1 MTPKAKTL
9 LPSLILAVVVLTP
22 ISRTAMSFLLPDRWQ
37 ISGYYLDGL
46 VCLLI
51 LVLFV
56 SWLASII
63 LHVVRREYMR
73 SVDRLMAGGGIL
85 FLGLILGF
93 GLMHFTPSRI
103 SGWPIDSVYSS
114 TRGKYY
120 ILAYEPIPTDT
131 CYRIFST
138 DATRLNPV
146 WEAEF
151 PRVILD
157 YSEDGSLIENPGLIL
172 SGDEQLLVIKRG
184 GHLTDAIVIDSSQA
198 LTEFVPWS
206 DENREQQWRR
216 RTDRIDFLLK
226 EHSAPAARP

>member
-1 MTPKAKTL
+1 
-9 LPSLILAVVVLTP
+9 
-22 ISRTAMSFLLPDRWQ
+22 MSFLFPDRWQ

-46 VCLLI
+46 FCLLI

-56 SWLASII
+56 FWLVSII
-63 LHVVRREYMR
+63 ALVVRREYMQGAG
-73 SVDRLMAGGGIL
+73 RLAAGVVIL
-85 FLGLILGF
+85 FLGVILA
-93 GLMHFTPSRI
+93 LALRLFTPSRI

-138 DATRLNPV
+138 DATRLNPI
-146 WEAEF
+146 WKAEF
-151 PRVILD
+151 ARGSLD

-172 SGDEQLLVIKRG
+172 SGDEQLLVVKRG
-184 GHLTDAIVIDSSQA
+184 GHLTDAILVESGQA

-206 DENREQQWRR
+206 DENREQQWRQ

-226 EHSAPAARP
+226 EHSTVDASASPR